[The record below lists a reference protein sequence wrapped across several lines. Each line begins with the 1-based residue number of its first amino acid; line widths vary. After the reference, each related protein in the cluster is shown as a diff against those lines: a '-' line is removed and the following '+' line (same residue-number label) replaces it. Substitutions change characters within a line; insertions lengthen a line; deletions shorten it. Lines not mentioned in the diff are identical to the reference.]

1 METKRLFDENVMQR
15 ECEAVV
21 VRTEPYHEGYAV
33 VLDQTVFFPEG
44 GGQLS
49 DTGTLTAGEK
59 ALPVKHVHEKAGEI
73 FHETK
78 EPLEP
83 GTKVVAKIDWPVRFD
98 HMQQHCGEHMLSY
111 AFYKLFGAHNV
122 GFHMSADMV
131 GIDLDREV
139 DWQQALQAERFTNR
153 EIQEDRPITTK
164 LVSAEEAAKMN
175 LRKFNDKLTGT
186 LRIVSVEGSDSCTCC
201 GTHPTSSGMV
211 GLVKIFKVEK
221 HKEGSRI
228 SFLCGREALER
239 VEQYMLAAL
248 DASNLLSIKE
258 TELPDGIA
266 RLQQEKKELGERLTE
281 CTGKLLEYR
290 IEEMKAHP
298 ATTEAGHAKFVFLES
313 DMTPKEAKALAK
325 RLGEIPEAFS
335 AIFYQNGERLNYM
348 FLATDGAAVNCQ
360 QVIRT
365 VNEAFGGRGGGRPES
380 CQGSAICHADWR
392 EKAEKLMSAL

>member
-1 METKRLFDENVMQR
+1 MGTKRLFDENVMQR

-33 VLDQTVFFPEG
+33 VLDQTVFYPEG

-49 DTGTLTAGEK
+49 DTGTLTAGENVL
-59 ALPVKHVHEKAGEI
+59 AVKHVHEKAGEI

-83 GTKVVAKIDWPVRFD
+83 GTKVVAKLDWPVRFD

-131 GIDLDREV
+131 GIDLDKEV

-164 LVSAEEAAKMN
+164 LVPAEEAAKMN
-175 LRKFNDKLTGT
+175 LRKFNDKLTGI
-186 LRIVSVEGSDSCTCC
+186 LRIVTVEGNDSCTCC
-201 GTHPTSSGMV
+201 GTHPTASGMV

-248 DASNLLSIKE
+248 TASNLLSIKE
-258 TELPDGIA
+258 TELPDGVA
-266 RLQQEKKELGERLTE
+266 RLQQEKKELSERLTE

-290 IEEMKAHP
+290 IEAMKAHP
-298 ATTEAGHAKFVFLES
+298 AATEAGHAKFVFLEP
-313 DMTPKEAKALAK
+313 DMTPKEAKALLK
-325 RLGEIPEAFS
+325 RLMEIPEAFS
-335 AIFYQNGERLNYM
+335 AIFYRNGERLNYM
-348 FLATDGAAVNCQ
+348 FASSDGAEVNCQ

-365 VNEAFGGRGGGRPES
+365 VNEAFSGRGGGRPES
-380 CQGSAICHADWR
+380 CQGSAICPADWQ
-392 EKAEKLMSAL
+392 EKAEELMAAL